1 MSEEPKCPYCK
12 TTNIAEILWGFPP
25 TSDFLQDQI
34 KLKKIVLGGCII
46 TDNDPQ
52 WECNSCHHRWGVAFH
67 E

>member
-1 MSEEPKCPYCK
+1 MSEEPKCPHCK
-12 TTNIAEILWGFPP
+12 TTSIAEILWGFPP

-34 KLKKIVLGGCII
+34 KQKKIVLGGCII

>member
-1 MSEEPKCPYCK
+1 MTQCPQCK
-12 TTNIAEILWGFPP
+12 STSIAEILWGFF
-25 TSDFLQDQI
+25 SDSNLLQDEI
-34 KLKKIVLGGCII
+34 KKKKIVLGGCLI

>member
-1 MSEEPKCPYCK
+1 MTQCPQCK
-12 TTNIAEILWGFPP
+12 STSIAEIFWGFSSD
-25 TSDFLQDQI
+25 SDFLQDEI
-34 KLKKIVLGGCII
+34 KKKKIVLGGCLI

>member
-1 MSEEPKCPYCK
+1 LSEEPKCPHCK
-12 TTNIAEILWGFPP
+12 TTSIAEILWGFPP

-34 KLKKIVLGGCII
+34 KQKKIVLGGCII

-52 WECNSCHHRWGVAFH
+52 WECNLCHHRWGVAYH

>member
-1 MSEEPKCPYCK
+1 MTQCPQCK
-12 TTNIAEILWGFPP
+12 STSIAEILWGFSSD
-25 TSDFLQDQI
+25 SDFLQDEI
-34 KLKKIVLGGCII
+34 KKKKIVLGGCLI